1 MIRSGITGI
10 AQTALLVSAALV
22 ADTSAAATQM
32 SVEEQIVAAVRPLGH
47 EHRDEATVFGYR
59 DGLYLEV
66 LRWGSNGFVCES
78 DRPGDTRYQVQ
89 CFDAALTQ
97 FIRRRD
103 ELNAAGIQGEARWE
117 LMDTE
122 VVTGILELPSGSIA
136 VVLKGRINESTGVP
150 DSLTMTH
157 YIYLPFA
164 TPESTGLSTTDG
176 GDGKPYL
183 MDPGHLDAHM
193 HVPGPTRPF
202 RRGSNMR

>member
-1 MIRSGITGI
+1 MIRSGIAGI
-10 AQTALLVSAALV
+10 ARTALLVFAGLV
-22 ADTSAAATQM
+22 AGTSAAAMQM
-32 SVEEQIVAAVRPLGH
+32 SVEEQIAAAVLPLGR

-59 DGLYLEV
+59 DGSHLEV

-78 DRPGDTRYQVQ
+78 DRPGDARYQVR
-89 CFDAALTQ
+89 CFDAALTR

-117 LMDTE
+117 LMDAE
-122 VVTGILELPSGSIA
+122 VKTGILELPSGSIE
-136 VVLKGRINESTGVP
+136 VSLKGRINASTGVA
-150 DSLTMTH
+150 DSLTITH

-202 RRGSNMR
+202 RRGSKVR